1 MPFFAAPQA
10 FRLRGLQASSSN
22 FLAIASQSPTY
33 ADNGIMHAF
42 KNKHSS
48 HPDFANLTLLVFE
61 AVMEVVC
68 VSLPGYVIAR
78 MGQFDAE
85 SQKFLA
91 NLNTQLFTPF
101 FTKLASQLT
110 AEKLSE
116 LAVIP
121 IIFVVQTLISYLAAL
136 SVSHIFGF
144 KKRESNFVV
153 AMAVFG
159 NSNSLPISL
168 VISLS
173 KTLSGLHWDKVPGD
187 NDNEVGARGI
197 LYLLIFQQLGQLVRW
212 TWGFNVLLAPASAYS
227 DEDGGKNS
235 AIESGEY
242 SADEARRLLDDSY
255 SDYESGDVTSY
266 ATSATSADSSDTE
279 SLLGREDAQAHA
291 DFVTPTNGNIVV
303 QGNGH
308 MNGYANDHLANGHAH
323 GALEALRK
331 NNIPKGVKGWPKR
344 TKFAIQRSAKAVSD
358 SIARLGRRVFQ
369 SLPAWLQRVLSKVGS
384 ALGKFFKGVWDFMN
398 PPLWAMLA
406 AILVASIP
414 AVQHVFFTPGTFVSN
429 SVTRA
434 VSQSGQVAV
443 PLILVVLGANLAR
456 NTLPKEDPHSMED
469 PKVEKKLVIAS
480 LVSRMLIPTIAMA
493 PMLALVA
500 KHVPVSILD
509 DPIFIIV
516 CFLLSGAPSAL
527 QLAQICQINNV
538 YMGAMSKILFQSYV
552 PHRSDGAHPGET
564 TELPRNDTVDEST
577 SPRPAAKAVSFPDES
592 ISPLII
598 GKDKE
603 LEQKDYLDIDK
614 TPRQFTTS
622 VSRKRLSGRPSV
634 ERLVSYKPQT
644 PQTPDGNPS
653 LTSVLSDSSAEGAP
667 HSQHAHENLLK
678 QVGAWLK
685 HERSR
690 RHARRAKRKASKDL
704 THNQELAKN
713 TSAEDP
719 NQNVG
724 ARARSGS
731 ETSEEGFVALDQL
744 AQILEKTLSLKPA
757 EAKKRSHHLRRL
769 STGLKRHSAISL
781 DSDHFDSVDQ
791 LVPSCDVV
799 LDNSK
804 TMAYSV
810 DDPNAEPATEA
821 CQQAWTKFR
830 YEILR
835 IVHTLKLKGWRKV
848 SMEQSNEIN
857 VQRLSGALTNAVYVV
872 SPPKNL
878 PTQADSGDGTP
889 KPKNP
894 PPKLLLRI
902 YGPQVEHLIDREAE
916 LQILARLARKR
927 IGPRL
932 LGTFQNGRFE
942 EFLNAKALTAK
953 ELRVPETSVQ
963 IAKRMRE
970 LHEGID
976 LLRHE
981 REAGPFVWQNW
992 DKWVD
997 RCEQI
1002 VTWLDQQIL
1011 ECKKDSDH
1019 AGADRWKKNG
1029 FVCGTEWSV
1038 FRQTVEKYRTW
1049 LEKQYGG
1056 IEKINE
1062 RMVFAHNDAQYGN
1075 ILRMEPEGE
1084 SPLLLPANQH
1094 KQLVVID
1101 FEYANANLPGLE
1113 FANHFTEWAYNY
1125 HDAEGPWRCKT
1136 KYYPTPEE
1144 QHRFIRAYLVHNP
1157 ALKAQGGYTSN
1168 PMTPHLG
1175 PLPSS
1180 GSSTALAATA
1190 APSTITAFMLDS
1202 RAPPGEKYQDQE
1214 AQAERQTEE
1223 EAKRL
1228 MAETNLWRL
1237 ANSAMWVAWG
1247 IVQAHI
1253 PGMPDFEAEEKKA
1266 SGEIGEKAEEV
1277 DNEEAETKAKAEG
1290 EETSGSVSQEKAEE
1304 NDVGK
1309 TKEEQE
1315 ADLFKQEDEEEFDY
1329 LSYANDRALFLWGD
1343 AIRMGIVK
1351 AEELPEEL
1359 RERVK
1364 IVEC

>member
-91 NLNTQLFTPF
+91 NLNTQLFTPCLI

-552 PHRSDGAHPGET
+552 VWILPSTLLLVMLALET
-564 TELPRNDTVDEST
+564 
-577 SPRPAAKAVSFPDES
+577 
-592 ISPLII
+592 
-598 GKDKE
+598 
-603 LEQKDYLDIDK
+603 
-614 TPRQFTTS
+614 
-622 VSRKRLSGRPSV
+622 V
-634 ERLVSYKPQT
+634 EWAQ
-644 PQTPDGNPS
+644 
-653 LTSVLSDSSAEGAP
+653 SAE
-667 HSQHAHENLLK
+667 
-678 QVGAWLK
+678 V
-685 HERSR
+685 
-690 RHARRAKRKASKDL
+690 
-704 THNQELAKN
+704 
-713 TSAEDP
+713 
-719 NQNVG
+719 
-724 ARARSGS
+724 
-731 ETSEEGFVALDQL
+731 
-744 AQILEKTLSLKPA
+744 
-757 EAKKRSHHLRRL
+757 
-769 STGLKRHSAISL
+769 
-781 DSDHFDSVDQ
+781 
-791 LVPSCDVV
+791 
-799 LDNSK
+799 
-804 TMAYSV
+804 
-810 DDPNAEPATEA
+810 
-821 CQQAWTKFR
+821 
-830 YEILR
+830 
-835 IVHTLKLKGWRKV
+835 
-848 SMEQSNEIN
+848 
-857 VQRLSGALTNAVYVV
+857 
-872 SPPKNL
+872 
-878 PTQADSGDGTP
+878 
-889 KPKNP
+889 
-894 PPKLLLRI
+894 
-902 YGPQVEHLIDREAE
+902 
-916 LQILARLARKR
+916 
-927 IGPRL
+927 
-932 LGTFQNGRFE
+932 
-942 EFLNAKALTAK
+942 
-953 ELRVPETSVQ
+953 
-963 IAKRMRE
+963 
-970 LHEGID
+970 
-976 LLRHE
+976 
-981 REAGPFVWQNW
+981 
-992 DKWVD
+992 
-997 RCEQI
+997 
-1002 VTWLDQQIL
+1002 
-1011 ECKKDSDH
+1011 
-1019 AGADRWKKNG
+1019 
-1029 FVCGTEWSV
+1029 
-1038 FRQTVEKYRTW
+1038 
-1049 LEKQYGG
+1049 
-1056 IEKINE
+1056 
-1062 RMVFAHNDAQYGN
+1062 
-1075 ILRMEPEGE
+1075 
-1084 SPLLLPANQH
+1084 
-1094 KQLVVID
+1094 
-1101 FEYANANLPGLE
+1101 
-1113 FANHFTEWAYNY
+1113 
-1125 HDAEGPWRCKT
+1125 
-1136 KYYPTPEE
+1136 
-1144 QHRFIRAYLVHNP
+1144 
-1157 ALKAQGGYTSN
+1157 
-1168 PMTPHLG
+1168 
-1175 PLPSS
+1175 
-1180 GSSTALAATA
+1180 
-1190 APSTITAFMLDS
+1190 
-1202 RAPPGEKYQDQE
+1202 
-1214 AQAERQTEE
+1214 
-1223 EAKRL
+1223 
-1228 MAETNLWRL
+1228 
-1237 ANSAMWVAWG
+1237 
-1247 IVQAHI
+1247 
-1253 PGMPDFEAEEKKA
+1253 
-1266 SGEIGEKAEEV
+1266 
-1277 DNEEAETKAKAEG
+1277 
-1290 EETSGSVSQEKAEE
+1290 
-1304 NDVGK
+1304 
-1309 TKEEQE
+1309 
-1315 ADLFKQEDEEEFDY
+1315 
-1329 LSYANDRALFLWGD
+1329 
-1343 AIRMGIVK
+1343 
-1351 AEELPEEL
+1351 
-1359 RERVK
+1359 
-1364 IVEC
+1364 